1 MPSFF
6 RTEGPSATLAGLS
19 CESSQGSPT
28 LMHSVNVSCLM
39 PVNHHSFCHPNDIAI
54 CETHEIKVRRAVIV
68 DEERSINAL
77 LIPYRLAS
85 PPDGNGPWG
94 VSAVATQICSSVE

>member
-6 RTEGPSATLAGLS
+6 KTEGPSATLAGLS
-19 CESSQGSPT
+19 CEKFPRLSHFNALRQRFLLDAGQIIV
-28 LMHSVNVSCLM
+28 H
-39 PVNHHSFCHPNDIAI
+39 FCHPNDIAI

-77 LIPYRLAS
+77 LIPYRLLHLLTERAL
-85 PPDGNGPWG
+85 G